1 MNKRYLLAIAL
12 ASATITARAGNQILY
27 DFEDNNEGW
36 TTEWGA
42 KQNPTNDTRF
52 ARHGKGSLK
61 VNHRFKKKDDNVGV
75 RILFESPKDFTTI
88 PGFGGFSAWVYFP
101 GGNSWEAQIYTHTGD
116 DWKWCNG
123 KLNQNLQPGWY
134 QIFIKPEEIADAKQI
149 RDIGIQ
155 VKNFKLDQDT
165 AFYVDR
171 IEAIYTNGK

>member
-1 MNKRYLLAIAL
+1 MNKRSLLAVAL
-12 ASATITARAGNQILY
+12 AAVTVTAQAGNQLLY

-52 ARHGKGSLK
+52 SKRGKSSLK
-61 VNHRFKKKDDNVGV
+61 IEHRFKKKDDSVGI

-101 GGNSWEAQIYTHTGD
+101 GGNSWEAQIYTHAGD
-116 DWKWCNG
+116 DWKWCFG

-134 QIFIKPEEIADAKQI
+134 QIFIKPEEISDATQV

-155 VKNFKLDQDT
+155 VKNFKMDQDA